1 MSRTQAVLTV
11 VIAGAA
17 LMLGAAGAATAL
29 NPQPLPPSGMA
40 IYTQQSSSS
49 FGSAVSLNP
58 QPLPPRTWYS
68 LGY

>member
-1 MSRTQAVLTV
+1 
-11 VIAGAA
+11 
-17 LMLGAAGAATAL
+17 MLGAAGAAAAL

-40 IYTQQSSSS
+40 IYTQQSSNS

>member
-1 MSRTQAVLTV
+1 MTRIPAALTV
-11 VIAGAA
+11 LVAGAA
-17 LMLGAAGAATAL
+17 LMLGAAGAAAAL

-40 IYTQQSSSS
+40 IYTQQSSNS